1 MKKNVIM
8 YLMIIIVTI
17 IFIYAFSLSYKSN
30 NMENIA
36 YITALGIDLNED
48 GKNLKVT
55 FEFID
60 ISSFSSGESSKSSK
74 PILDNVI
81 APSISSAI
89 NMINGY
95 IGKKVNLAHC
105 KVIIFSE
112 DMAKKGISSEVTELM
127 NNIQV
132 RPTTNLIVSKCTA
145 VEYIQQTVSKLEKV
159 LTKYFDIFVNSS
171 EYTGYTSDVT
181 IGEFYNY
188 LLNDDCGNL
197 AILGGLNKESLPE
210 PNDSSEQAGS
220 DSSSSS
226 EGSESSSGSESS
238 GSSGS
243 SAEDKNLNEQDILSE
258 KEAEIE
264 VEENKNEIST
274 DTIVAGNSPII
285 GQRGTENIGLAVFN
299 KDKYIGDLTATE
311 TLCHT
316 LIAGEVNSSLITI
329 KDKDD
334 NNIDVE
340 LIENTQPK
348 IEVDLSGENPIITI
362 YIKVDGT
369 IVGMNKLNGN
379 LPKKDLREF
388 SKLVDE
394 YLQSKIS
401 EFLNKTISEYKCDI
415 NGFYKYAKHEFKTIP
430 EWKQFNWNERYL
442 KSKFNIYVDSKV
454 YGTILNSD

>member
-8 YLMIIIVTI
+8 YLMMIIVTI
-17 IFIYAFSLSYKSN
+17 IFIYAFSSSYTSN

-36 YITALGIDLNED
+36 YVTALGIDLNED

-55 FEFID
+55 FEFMD

-95 IGKKVNLAHC
+95 TGKKVNLAHC

-112 DMAKKGISSEVTELM
+112 DMAKKGILSEVTELM

-145 VEYIQQTVSKLEKV
+145 VEYIQQSVSKLEKV
-159 LTKYFDIFVNSS
+159 LTKYYDIFVNSS
-171 EYTGYTSDVT
+171 EYTGYTSDIT

-220 DSSSSS
+220 DSSS
-226 EGSESSSGSESS
+226 GSESSDSS
-238 GSSGS
+238 GEES
-243 SAEDKNLNEQDILSE
+243 DLNKQDISSE
-258 KEAEIE
+258 KKAEIE
-264 VEENKNEIST
+264 VKENKNEIST

-285 GQRGTENIGLAVFN
+285 GQRATENIGLAVFN

-316 LIAGEVNSSLITI
+316 LIAGEVNSGLITV
-329 KDKDD
+329 KDEED
-334 NNIDVE
+334 NSIDVE

-348 IEVDLSGENPIITI
+348 IKVDLSGKNPIITI
-362 YIKVDGT
+362 YIKVNGP
-369 IVGMNKLNGN
+369 IVGISKLDGS
-379 LPKKDLREF
+379 LPKKDLGKF

-430 EWKQFNWNERYL
+430 EWEQFNWSEKYL
-442 KSKFNIYVDSKV
+442 KSEFNIYIDSKV
-454 YGTILNSD
+454 YSTILNSE

>member
-30 NMENIA
+30 NMENVA

-60 ISSFSSGESSKSSK
+60 ISSFLSGESSKSSK

-95 IGKKVNLAHC
+95 TGKKVNLAHC

-112 DMAKKGISSEVTELM
+112 DMAKKGILSEVTELM

-145 VEYIQQTVSKLEKV
+145 VEYIQQSVSRLEKV
-159 LTKYFDIFVNSS
+159 LTKYYDIFVNSS

-181 IGEFYNY
+181 ISEFYNY

-210 PNDSSEQAGS
+210 PNDSSEQADS

-226 EGSESSSGSESS
+226 ESSESS
-238 GSSGS
+238 GN
-243 SAEDKNLNEQDILSE
+243 SAEDKNSNKQDILSE

-264 VEENKNEIST
+264 VKENKNEIST

-316 LIAGEVNSSLITI
+316 LIACEVNSSLITI

-362 YIKVDGT
+362 YIKVYGT
-369 IVGMNKLNGN
+369 IVGMNKLDGN

-394 YLQSKIS
+394 CLQSKIS

-430 EWKQFNWNERYL
+430 EWKQFNWSERYL

>member
-30 NMENIA
+30 NMENVA

-60 ISSFSSGESSKSSK
+60 ISSFLSGESSKSSK

-95 IGKKVNLAHC
+95 TGKKVNLAHC

-112 DMAKKGISSEVTELM
+112 DMAKKGILSEVTELM

-145 VEYIQQTVSKLEKV
+145 VEYIQQSVSRLEKV
-159 LTKYFDIFVNSS
+159 LTKYYDIFVNSS

-181 IGEFYNY
+181 ISEFYNY

-210 PNDSSEQAGS
+210 PNDSSEQADS

-226 EGSESSSGSESS
+226 ESSESS
-238 GSSGS
+238 GN
-243 SAEDKNLNEQDILSE
+243 SAEDKNSNKQDILSE

-264 VEENKNEIST
+264 VKENKNEIST

-316 LIAGEVNSSLITI
+316 LIACEVNSSLITI

-348 IEVDLSGENPIITI
+348 IEAD
-362 YIKVDGT
+362 
-369 IVGMNKLNGN
+369 
-379 LPKKDLREF
+379 
-388 SKLVDE
+388 
-394 YLQSKIS
+394 
-401 EFLNKTISEYKCDI
+401 
-415 NGFYKYAKHEFKTIP
+415 
-430 EWKQFNWNERYL
+430 
-442 KSKFNIYVDSKV
+442 
-454 YGTILNSD
+454 

>member
-8 YLMIIIVTI
+8 YLMMIIVTI
-17 IFIYAFSLSYKSN
+17 IFIYAFSSSYTSN

-36 YITALGIDLNED
+36 YVTALGIDLNED

-55 FEFID
+55 FEFMD

-89 NMINGY
+89 NLINGY
-95 IGKKVNLAHC
+95 TGKEVNLAHC

-112 DMAKKGISSEVTELM
+112 DMAKKGILSEITELM

-132 RPTTNLIVSKCTA
+132 RPTTNLIVTKCTA
-145 VEYIQQTVSKLEKV
+145 VEYIQQSVSKLEKV
-159 LTKYFDIFVNSS
+159 LTKYYDIFVNSS
-171 EYTGYTSDVT
+171 EYTGYTSDIT

-220 DSSSSS
+220 DGSSSS
-226 EGSESSSGSESS
+226 ESSKSSDSSGE
-238 GSSGS
+238 
-243 SAEDKNLNEQDILSE
+243 EKKLNEQDISSE

-264 VEENKNEIST
+264 VKENKDEIST

-316 LIAGEVNSSLITI
+316 LIAGEVNSGLITI
-329 KDKDD
+329 KDQED
-334 NNIDVE
+334 NSIDVE

-362 YIKVDGT
+362 YIKVNGP
-369 IVGMNKLNGN
+369 IVGMNRLDGN
-379 LPKKDLREF
+379 LPKKDLGEF

-394 YLQSKIS
+394 YLESKIS
-401 EFLNKTISEYKCDI
+401 DFLNKTISEYKCDI

-430 EWKQFNWNERYL
+430 EWEQFNWSEKYL
-442 KSKFNIYVDSKV
+442 KSEFNIYVDSKV
-454 YGTILNSD
+454 YSTILNSE

>member
-60 ISSFSSGESSKSSK
+60 SSSFSSGESSKSSK

-95 IGKKVNLAHC
+95 TGKKVNLAHC

-112 DMAKKGISSEVTELM
+112 DMAKKGILSEVTDLM

-145 VEYIQQTVSKLEKV
+145 VEYIQQSVSKLEKV
-159 LTKYFDIFVNSS
+159 LTKYYDIFVNSS

-197 AILGGLNKESLPE
+197 AILGGLNKEALPE
-210 PNDSSEQAGS
+210 PSNSSEQAAS

-226 EGSESSSGSESS
+226 KSSESSSGSKSS
-238 GSSGS
+238 GN

-258 KEAEIE
+258 KEAEME
-264 VEENKNEIST
+264 VKENKNEIST

-394 YLQSKIS
+394 
-401 EFLNKTISEYKCDI
+401 
-415 NGFYKYAKHEFKTIP
+415 
-430 EWKQFNWNERYL
+430 WKNN
-442 KSKFNIYVDSKV
+442 
-454 YGTILNSD
+454 